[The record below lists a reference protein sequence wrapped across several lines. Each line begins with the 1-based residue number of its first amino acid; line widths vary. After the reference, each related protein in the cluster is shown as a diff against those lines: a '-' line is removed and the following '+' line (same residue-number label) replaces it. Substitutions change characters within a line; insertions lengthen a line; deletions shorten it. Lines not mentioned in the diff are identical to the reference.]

1 VSSNSSAS
9 EYSDLESCSPVGRSA
24 ESDHPVALTTGRE
37 HPAFSCRRFSL
48 EAGEK
53 RFPVVA
59 VRAPGVAVRA
69 AGVAVRAP
77 GVAGRA
83 PVFSVRAPVVAV
95 QAPVAVVHAPVRAP
109 ASTVRAPVRAP
120 IPGYRI
126 PRLPEG
132 EVRRRSIAVGERL
145 LREDHHR
152 RTRPVISRG
161 RKSCRICKI
170 ECSSLV
176 VYREHLTGRRHK
188 SAAARHLAGEQH
200 CEICDITIET
210 KGQFDKH
217 LGGRRHRKAILDK
230 AHSADRAASLA
241 LLAVSIRPTTS
252 VFSSPRTEAPH
263 FRSAPLPR

>member
-24 ESDHPVALTTGRE
+24 ESDHPVVLTTGRE

-59 VRAPGVAVRA
+59 VRAAGVAVRA
-69 AGVAVRAP
+69 AGVA
-77 GVAGRA
+77 
-83 PVFSVRAPVVAV
+83 VRAPVVAV

-170 ECSSLV
+170 DCSSLV